1 MQRFDVHVFDLAVLH
16 VMPGPPAVA
25 ALRRSALS
33 NRTHNN
39 SGDAKLGSNRSQTCS
54 LGRLRH
60 PRTKM
65 VRLRHLTSVNEP
77 FNCVGI
83 LLSLIIVKPL
93 LSERVWNLPFEK
105 P

>member
-1 MQRFDVHVFDLAVLH
+1 
-16 VMPGPPAVA
+16 
-25 ALRRSALS
+25 
-33 NRTHNN
+33 
-39 SGDAKLGSNRSQTCS
+39 
-54 LGRLRH
+54 
-60 PRTKM
+60 M